1 MNKRKKKNKYI
12 PLIVLLA
19 FIVVMAVAYA
29 MLSSANDKKEAEQ
42 AAEEAAANA
51 VEMIAEYDY
60 TTLTG
65 LSYHRTGADPVELH
79 VVNGLWQL
87 KSDANFPVNQT
98 TVAAM
103 ASAISSIGIKNHI
116 TEGSPADYGL
126 EEPAYTIEVAYSTGE
141 SHQYRIGAYNSF
153 GGGAYYFMMDGAMYT
168 IPTGLTSY
176 FDYDLGDLL
185 QLESMPAD
193 IEQDYIN
200 SITVTWNG
208 AEKVIDDANGIASLF
223 DIFSDI
229 TLTECADYYT
239 DDTERAETYG
249 LDGTDKI
256 TISYKRAVTTTD
268 ADGNETT
275 NRLDTSYTFLF
286 GADAGHDEAYY
297 ASPEKSTI
305 AYLVNAETVEK
316 IAAYMDY
323 EPMPAE
329 EEITEEP

>member
-19 FIVVMAVAYA
+19 FIVVMAAAYT
-29 MLSSANDKKEAEQ
+29 MLSSANDKKEAAQ

-51 VEMIAEYDY
+51 VELIAEYDY
-60 TTLTG
+60 TTLTE
-65 LSYHRTGADPVELH
+65 LSYQRTGSDPVELH
-79 VVNGLWQL
+79 VVNGQWKL
-87 KSDANFPVNQT
+87 KSDEHFPVNQT
-98 TVAAM
+98 VVASM
-103 ASAISSIGIKNHI
+103 AGAISSIGVKNHI

-126 EEPAYTIEVAYSTGE
+126 EDAAYTIEVVYSTGA
-141 SHQYRIGAYNSF
+141 SHQYRIGDYNSF
-153 GGGAYYFMMDGAMYT
+153 GDGVYYFMKDGVMYT
-168 IPTGLTSY
+168 IPSGLTSY
-176 FDYDLGDLL
+176 FDYGPDDLL
-185 QLESMPAD
+185 QLETMPAD

-200 SITVTWNG
+200 SITVTVDG

-223 DIFSDI
+223 DLFGDI

-239 DDTERAETYG
+239 DESERAETYG
-249 LDGTDKI
+249 LDGTNKMV
-256 TISYKRAVTTTD
+256 ISYKRAVTTTD

-286 GADAGHDEAYY
+286 GADAGEDAYY

-305 AYLVNAETVEK
+305 AYLVSAETFDA

-323 EPMPAE
+323 EPAPEEAAE
-329 EEITEEP
+329 EP

>member
-12 PLIVLLA
+12 PLIILLV
-19 FIVVMAVAYA
+19 FIVVMAVAYT

-42 AAEEAAANA
+42 AAADAAANA

-60 TTLTG
+60 TTLTE
-65 LSYHRTGADPVELH
+65 LSYRRAGSDPVELH

-87 KSDANFPVNQT
+87 KSDEHFPVNQT
-98 TVAAM
+98 TVASM

-126 EEPAYTIEVAYSTGE
+126 EDAAYTIEVAYGTGE
-141 SHQYRIGAYNSF
+141 SHQYRIGDYNSF
-153 GGGAYYFMMDGAMYT
+153 GGGVYYFMMDGVMYT
-168 IPTGLTSY
+168 IPSGLTSY
-176 FDYDLGDLL
+176 FDYELADLL
-185 QLESMPAD
+185 QLETMPAD

-200 SITVTWNG
+200 SVTVTVDG
-208 AEKVIDDANGIASLF
+208 TEKVIDDANGIAALF
-223 DIFSDI
+223 DIFRDI

-239 DDTERAETYG
+239 DETERAGTYG
-249 LDGTDKI
+249 LDGSDKI
-256 TISYKRAVTTTD
+256 VISYKRAVKSAD
-268 ADGNETT
+268 AEGNETT

-297 ASPEKSTI
+297 GSPEKSTI
-305 AYLVNAETVEK
+305 AYLIDAETVEK

-323 EPMPAE
+323 EPAPAE
-329 EEITEEP
+329 DAAP

>member
-12 PLIVLLA
+12 PLIVLLI
-19 FIVVMAVAYA
+19 FIVVMAAAYT

-60 TTLTG
+60 TTLTE
-65 LSYHRTGADPVELH
+65 LSYRRDGYDPVELH
-79 VVNGLWQL
+79 VVNGLWQM
-87 KSDANFPVNQT
+87 KFDEHFPVNQQI
-98 TVAAM
+98 VASM
-103 ASAISSIGIKNHI
+103 ASAISSIGIKNHV

-126 EEPAYTIEVAYSTGE
+126 EPAAYTIEVTYANGV
-141 SHQYRIGAYNSF
+141 SHQYRIGDYNSF

-176 FDYDLGDLL
+176 FDYTEIDLL
-185 QLESMPAD
+185 QLETMPTD

-200 SITVTWNG
+200 SITVTVDG
-208 AEKVIDDANGIASLF
+208 AEKVINDANGIAALF
-223 DIFSDI
+223 DIFNDI

-239 DDTERAETYG
+239 DETERAETYG
-249 LDGTDKI
+249 LDGSDRI
-256 TISYKRAVTTTD
+256 VISYKRAVTSTD
-268 ADGNETT
+268 ANGNPTT

-297 ASPEKSTI
+297 GSPEKSTM
-305 AYLVNAETVEK
+305 AYLVNAETAEK

-323 EPMPAE
+323 EPAPAE
-329 EEITEEP
+329 EP

>member
-19 FIVVMAVAYA
+19 FIVVMTVAYT

-42 AAEEAAANA
+42 AAADAAANA

-60 TTLTG
+60 TTLTE
-65 LSYHRTGADPVELH
+65 LSYRRAGSDPVELH

-87 KSDANFPVNQT
+87 KSDEHFPVNQT
-98 TVAAM
+98 VIASM
-103 ASAISSIGIKNHI
+103 ASAVSTIGIKNHV

-126 EEPAYTIEVAYSTGE
+126 EDAAYVIEVTYSTGE
-141 SHQYRIGAYNSF
+141 SHQYRIGDYNSF

-168 IPTGLTSY
+168 IASGLMSY
-176 FDYDLGDLL
+176 FDYDLDALL
-185 QLESMPAD
+185 QLDTMPTD

-200 SITVTWNG
+200 SITVAMDG

-223 DIFSDI
+223 DIFNDI

-239 DDTERAETYG
+239 DETERAGTYG
-249 LDGTDKI
+249 LDGSDKI
-256 TISYKRAVTTTD
+256 VISYKRAVTSTD
-268 ADGNETT
+268 AEGNETT

-286 GADAGHDEAYY
+286 GEETGEGMYY
-297 ASPEKSTI
+297 GSPEKSTI
-305 AYLVNAETVEK
+305 AYRVSAETIEK

-323 EPMPAE
+323 VPAPAE
-329 EEITEEP
+329 EP

>member
-19 FIVVMAVAYA
+19 FIVVMAAAYT

-42 AAEEAAANA
+42 AAEAAAANA

-60 TTLTG
+60 TTTVGLTYQRAG
-65 LSYHRTGADPVELH
+65 SDPVKLQ
-79 VVNGLWQL
+79 VVNGQWKLT
-87 KSDANFPVNQT
+87 DDENFPVNQT

-103 ASAISSIGIKNHI
+103 ANAIASIGIRNHV
-116 TEGSPADYGL
+116 TEGDPADYGL
-126 EEPAYTIEVAYSTGE
+126 AEPAYTIEVTYDGGV
-141 SHQYRIGAYNSF
+141 SHQYRIGDYNSF

-176 FDYDLGDLL
+176 FDYELADLL
-185 QLESMPAD
+185 QLDTMPTD

-200 SITVTWNG
+200 SITVTADG

-223 DIFSDI
+223 DIFNDI

-239 DDTERAETYG
+239 DETERTETYG
-249 LDGTDKI
+249 LDGSDKI
-256 TISYKRAVTTTD
+256 TISYKRAVTSTD
-268 ADGNETT
+268 AEGNQTT

-286 GADAGHDEAYY
+286 GKEHDGAYY
-297 ASPEKSTI
+297 VSPEKSTI
-305 AYLVNAETVEK
+305 AYLVSAETVEK

-323 EPMPAE
+323 EPAPAE
-329 EEITEEP
+329 DAVP